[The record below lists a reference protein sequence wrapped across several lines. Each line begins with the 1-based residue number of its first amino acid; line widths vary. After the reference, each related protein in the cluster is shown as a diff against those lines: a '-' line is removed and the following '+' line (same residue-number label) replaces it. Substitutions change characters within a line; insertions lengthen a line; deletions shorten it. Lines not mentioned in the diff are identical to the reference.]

1 MIAFEN
7 QKLQVLPEEEN
18 KLRLQPA
25 LVSLEEE
32 LERVFREIN
41 SAIIDAGDNLQLQA
55 LSQEELKLQTLLK
68 ILQKEQDAESAV
80 NDRTVNHRT
89 LIIATAKPLRI

>member
-1 MIAFEN
+1 MTTQMIAFEN

-41 SAIIDAGDNLQLQA
+41 SAIIDAGENLQLQV
-55 LSQEELKLQTLLK
+55 LSKEELKLQTLGIK
-68 ILQKEQDAESAV
+68 IFVVS
-80 NDRTVNHRT
+80 
-89 LIIATAKPLRI
+89 